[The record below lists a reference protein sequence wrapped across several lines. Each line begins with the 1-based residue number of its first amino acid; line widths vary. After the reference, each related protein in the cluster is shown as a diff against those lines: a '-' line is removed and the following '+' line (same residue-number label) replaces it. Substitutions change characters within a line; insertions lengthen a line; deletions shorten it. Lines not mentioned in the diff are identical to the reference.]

1 MLAFEYKAR
10 IKGKIIHDEILA
22 EDKRSAI
29 ASLKQDKIRPINIKE
44 KKKKK
49 EFSFNNGKPLFGSGK
64 QRITEKDIVVFTRT
78 FSTLVD
84 AGLPLVQCLKIL
96 GEQAE
101 NRTFGE
107 IILSIKQDI
116 ETGENLSNSL
126 RKHPKVF
133 NSLYCNL
140 FKAGEAA
147 GILDTIAR
155 RLAAHIE
162 KAASLKKKV
171 KSAMVYPAC
180 IVSVAVAVIS
190 FLMIFVIPA
199 FTTMFN
205 SGGAE
210 LPGPTA
216 IVMAVSDMF
225 RTKWHYMAG
234 TAYAIYLIFSRLYAT
249 ERGRAVIDSY
259 VLKLPVAGPLIR
271 KVSIAKF
278 SRTLGT
284 LLASGVTLLEGLEI
298 CARTA
303 GNKTVETAVLN
314 AMEAIKGGDT
324 IAAPLARGK
333 VFPPMVIQMIDVGE
347 NSGSLDSMLAKIAD
361 FYDEEVDTAVTGLTA
376 LLEPALMVFLGLV
389 VGFIVVAMYLPI
401 FQMGSAV

>member
-22 EDKRSAI
+22 EDRKSAI
-29 ASLKQDKIRPINIKE
+29 ASLKQDKIRPINIAE
-44 KKKKK
+44 KRKKK
-49 EFSFNNGKPLFGSGK
+49 EFSFNNGKPLFSSGK

-78 FSTLVD
+78 FSTMID

-96 GEQAE
+96 GDQTE

-107 IILSIKQDI
+107 IILSVKQDI
-116 ETGENLSNSL
+116 ETGEDLSDSL

-140 FKAGEAA
+140 FEAGEAA
-147 GILDTIAR
+147 GILDIIAR
-155 RLAAHIE
+155 RLAEHME
-162 KAASLKKKV
+162 KEASLKKKV

-180 IVSVAVAVIS
+180 IVSVAVGVIS

-199 FTTMFN
+199 FTTMFS

-234 TAYAIYLIFSRLYAT
+234 TAYAIYLVFSRLYAT
-249 ERGRAVIDSY
+249 ERGRAVIDGY
-259 VLKLPVAGPLIR
+259 ALKLPVAGPLIR

-284 LLASGVTLLEGLEI
+284 LLSSGVALLEGLEI
-298 CARTA
+298 CARTS
-303 GNKTVETAVLN
+303 GNKTVESTVLDT
-314 AMEAIKGGDT
+314 MEAIKSGET

-333 VFPPMVIQMIDVGE
+333 IFPPMVIQMIDVGE

-361 FYDEEVDTAVTGLTA
+361 FYDEEVDTAVIGLTA

>member
-1 MLAFEYKAR
+1 MRAFQYKAR
-10 IKGKIIHDEILA
+10 IKGKVINDEIQA
-22 EDKRSAI
+22 EDENSAI
-29 ASLKQDKIRPINIKE
+29 ASLKQKKIRPIYIKE
-44 KKKKK
+44 KKNKLK
-49 EFSFNNGKPLFGSGK
+49 FDSGKPIFGSGK
-64 QRITEKDIVVFTRT
+64 QKITEKDIVIFTRT
-78 FSTLVD
+78 FSTMID
-84 AGLPLVQCLKIL
+84 AGLPLVQCLQIL
-96 GEQAE
+96 GNQTE
-101 NRTFGE
+101 NRTFGD
-107 IILSIKQDI
+107 IILSVKQDI
-116 ETGENLSNSL
+116 EAGENLSNSM

-133 NSLYCNL
+133 NALYCNL
-140 FKAGEAA
+140 FEAGEAA

-171 KSAMVYPAC
+171 RSAMVYPAC
-180 IVSVAVAVIS
+180 IVTVAVGVIA

-199 FTTMFN
+199 FTVMFN

-210 LPGPTA
+210 LTGPTA

-225 RTKWHYMAG
+225 RTKWYYMMGA
-234 TAYAIYLIFSRLYAT
+234 AYGVYIIFNRLYAT
-249 ERGRAVIDSY
+249 NRGRTVIDKY
-259 VLKLPVAGPLIR
+259 ALKLPVVGPLIR

-284 LLASGVTLLEGLEI
+284 LLSSGVALIEGLEI
-298 CARTA
+298 CARTS
-303 GNKTVETAVLN
+303 GNKTVELSVMQTI
-314 AMEAIKGGDT
+314 EAIKSGET

-347 NSGSLDSMLAKIAD
+347 NSGSLDTMLAKISD
-361 FYDEEVDTAVTGLTA
+361 FYDEEVDSAVEGLTA

-401 FQMGSAV
+401 FKMGAGV